1 MDLRRHGAIHAFWDY
16 FCLGLHSFFIGA
28 CSLTHQAPVV
38 WKLAQ
43 ERLPA
48 HGIYVAGVRYTR
60 TSLQMP
66 TVERR
71 VVCFP
76 L

>member
-1 MDLRRHGAIHAFWDY
+1 MFNNTVLNISSAGCLETCPTADRQPMDDIFM
-16 FCLGLHSFFIGA
+16 
-28 CSLTHQAPVV
+28 
-38 WKLAQ
+38 
-43 ERLPA
+43 
-48 HGIYVAGVRYTR
+48 AGVRYSR